1 MVSLGQQNLFH
12 MEFFYLISITTLI
25 ILFIMFIIINHKIKR
40 IRKQKENYSNHSKK
54 SDNINHSLKSVFTVA
69 EKGMYN
75 IDFPISQEG
84 RFEIAMFDIW
94 VGTMLMKEQ
103 HINIDYKLMQNKIE
117 EYLKQTALKLGLPVE
132 KKYMM
137 TYIFREEGWE
147 HDVMGLIHSDYP
159 QTKQFLPAYM
169 YLCIVAHPLLVFDE
183 ETTEKKLSEIP
194 TYELCEFLGPF
205 CEHYSWLVKTIIKS
219 IK

>member
-1 MVSLGQQNLFH
+1 MSLGQQNLFH

-25 ILFIMFIIINHKIKR
+25 ILFIIFIIINHKIKR

-54 SDNINHSLKSVFTVA
+54 SDNINHSLTSVFTVA

-132 KKYMM
+132 KN
-137 TYIFREEGWE
+137 I
-147 HDVMGLIHSDYP
+147 
-159 QTKQFLPAYM
+159 
-169 YLCIVAHPLLVFDE
+169 
-183 ETTEKKLSEIP
+183 
-194 TYELCEFLGPF
+194 
-205 CEHYSWLVKTIIKS
+205 
-219 IK
+219 